1 MKSERTALIAKTNFI
16 LALSAVLVIT
26 AGVSLEAFMNMLGQ
40 NSIPAVY
47 YTHIHPKTQ
56 STQDNDAG
64 EAYHFDS
71 QIETAN

>member
-26 AGVSLEAFMNMLGQ
+26 AGVSLEAFMNTLGQ

-56 STQDNDAG
+56 ITQDNDAAG
-64 EAYHFDS
+64 GVRF
-71 QIETAN
+71 

>member
-47 YTHIHPKTQ
+47 YPKSQ
-56 STQDNDAG
+56 IAEDYDVG
-64 EAYHFDS
+64 VAYDFDS
-71 QIETAN
+71 RYQDRD

>member
-1 MKSERTALIAKTNFI
+1 MKSERTALIAKTNFL

-40 NSIPAVY
+40 NSIPVCNY
-47 YTHIHPKTQ
+47 PKTQ
-56 STQDNDAG
+56 ITQDNDAG
-64 EAYHFDS
+64 EAYDFDS

>member
-26 AGVSLEAFMNMLGQ
+26 AGVSLEALMNTLGQ

-47 YTHIHPKTQ
+47 YTQIHPKTQ
-56 STQDNDAG
+56 TTQDDAG
-64 EAYHFDS
+64 EAYDFDS
-71 QIETAN
+71 RY

>member
-1 MKSERTALIAKTNFI
+1 VKSERTALIAKTNFI
-16 LALSAVLVIT
+16 LALSAFLVIT

-47 YTHIHPKTQ
+47 YTYIHPKSQ
-56 STQDNDAG
+56 IAEDYDVG
-64 EAYHFDS
+64 VAYDFDS